1 MSTASSE
8 AAASVVAAPATP
20 AATPPVE
27 PYDLRMGLAFMAISV
42 LLGITQGLGVN
53 LVNSNL
59 SGIQGALGATPTEVS
74 WLTSAY
80 YATNISA
87 TLLLTKVRYQYGLR
101 WFADIAIGIYL
112 LLAVAHLFTQHLG
125 SAVLVRAA
133 LGLAAAPISSL
144 TVLYMMQA
152 FPPAK
157 TVVGVLLGFAALQVG
172 APMSRI
178 ISEDLL
184 QIGQWRGLNMID
196 VALAVLCFA
205 AINVARLRP
214 MPTQQMF
221 AKGDGIVF
229 GLYASAL
236 ALFSV
241 VLTQGR
247 LHWWTDT
254 PWLGLCLAGSVVCFG
269 LYLAIE
275 LQREKPLIDLHW
287 LGTPFMLRFMGA
299 ILLFRIVLSEQTVGA
314 VGLMNTLGF
323 TNDQMHVLFA
333 WVTAG
338 TVVGFLAAALAIPS
352 KRFGVLGDIALVLI
366 MVAAVMDGRST
377 VLTRPHDLY
386 LSQTLLAAAS
396 SMFLASAMLQGF
408 LHVIEGGMKNLV
420 SFIAVFSGGQALAGL
435 VGQAWLS
442 TLLAERHRLHYSQLV
457 EHLTLTDPQVVQRLT
472 QLGGAYASTLNDSAA
487 RANQALTLLGQQVTQ
502 QSFVM
507 AYNDLFHA
515 VALVSTLG
523 FLVFA
528 GVKTHRWHRA
538 RNAVPV
544 AVPLAPASS

>member
-1 MSTASSE
+1 MSEQAVDT
-8 AAASVVAAPATP
+8 VATP
-20 AATPPVE
+20 APPPAVPE
-27 PYDLRMGLAFMAISV
+27 AAPYSVREGVAFGAVSLLLA
-42 LLGITQGLGVN
+42 LTQGLGVN

-59 SGIQGALGATPTEVS
+59 TGIQGALGATATEAS
-74 WLTSAY
+74 WLTTAY
-80 YATNISA
+80 FATNITAS
-87 TLLLTKVRYQYGLR
+87 LLLTKVRYQYGLR
-101 WFADIAIGIYL
+101 RFVDIVIPLYL
-112 LLAVAHLFTQHLG
+112 LLAVSHLFAQHLG
-125 SAVLVRAA
+125 SAILVRAA

-144 TVLYMMQA
+144 AVLYMVQA
-152 FPPAK
+152 FPAPKAVVAL
-157 TVVGVLLGFAALQVG
+157 VVGFAGLQIG
-172 APMSRI
+172 APLSRI

-184 QIGQWRGLNMID
+184 QIGQWHGLHFID
-196 VALAVLCFA
+196 AGLAILCFA
-205 AINVARLRP
+205 AINVVRLKP

-229 GLYASAL
+229 TLYAVAL
-236 ALFSV
+236 ALLCV

-247 LHWWTDT
+247 LHWWSDT

-269 LYLAIE
+269 LYMAIE

-333 WVTAG
+333 WVTVG

-352 KRFGVLGDIALVLI
+352 KRFDVLGDIALVLI

-408 LHVIEGGMKNLV
+408 LHVIAGGMKNLV

-442 TLLAERHRLHYSQLV
+442 TLLAERQRLHYAQLV

-502 QSFVM
+502 QSYVM
-507 AYNDLFHA
+507 AYNDLFHT

-538 RNAVPV
+538 RNTAP
-544 AVPLAPASS
+544 AAPLAPVSS